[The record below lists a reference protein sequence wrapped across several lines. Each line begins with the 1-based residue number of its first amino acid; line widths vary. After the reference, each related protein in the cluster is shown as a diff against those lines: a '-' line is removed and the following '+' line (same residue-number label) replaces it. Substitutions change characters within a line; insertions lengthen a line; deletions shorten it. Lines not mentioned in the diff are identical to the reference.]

1 MFDEYGNAGIEQL
14 LKSDRRLVTIVST
27 PFYLSI
33 VSGKGGVGKS
43 TVAANLAIAL
53 AEQSLRVGLIDA
65 DIYGFSIPAIMGVRG
80 EPDADTS
87 QQNRIKPIERHG
99 VKLMSSGFLRPDNQP
114 VVMRGPMLG
123 RVLNTFLNQ
132 VDWGE
137 LDILLFDMPP
147 GTGDVP
153 LDLHSML
160 GSGANELIVT
170 TPHDVASEVAF
181 RAGAMTARTGNRLLG
196 VIENMAYLPCPD
208 CGTYINLLGEHGGDK
223 LKESLRSE
231 VWARLPFEL
240 QSRSSE
246 AGPGIY
252 PDSSETGR
260 QLRIVAGRIARIM
273 ADEHAAA
280 Q

>member
-1 MFDEYGNAGIEQL
+1 MQVRR
-14 LKSDRRLVTIVST
+14 LKSDRRLVTIVNT

-43 TVAANLAIAL
+43 TIAANLAIAL

-65 DIYGFSIPAIMGVRG
+65 DIYGFSIPAIMGVRS
-80 EPDADTS
+80 EPDTAAS
-87 QQNRIKPIERHG
+87 QNRIKPIERHG
-99 VKLMSSGFLRPDNQP
+99 VKLMSSGFLRQDNQP

-208 CGTYINLLGEHGGDK
+208 CGSYINLLGEHGGDR
-223 LKESLRSE
+223 LKESLHSE

-240 QSRSSE
+240 QSRTE

-252 PDSSETGR
+252 SDSSETGR
-260 QLRIVAGRIARIM
+260 QLRIVADRIARLM